1 MVNRIKNL
9 IVENRGFIIFIIL
22 MSVFRSSLADW
33 NSVPTGSMK
42 PTIVEGDRI
51 IINKIAY
58 DLHIPFSDVSIARFA
73 DPKRGDVIVF
83 NSKVSEK
90 RLVKRV
96 IGVPGDIVSMT
107 NNILEVNGHELEY
120 SIPKRQIK
128 PIQESRRVDLIENLA
143 GIKHAIRVD
152 KLPSRAS
159 NFSTIKVPAGM
170 YLALGD
176 NRDNS
181 IDSRYIGFIPRQEI
195 IGRSRKVAM
204 SFDYDDYYLLRK
216 ERFWKTL

>member
-1 MVNRIKNL
+1 MSKWIKRTIL
-9 IVENRGFIIFIIL
+9 ENRSLIIFVLL

-51 IINKIAY
+51 VINKLAY
-58 DLHIPFSDVSIARFA
+58 DLQLPFSAISLIELA
-73 DPKRGDVIVF
+73 DPQRGDIIVF
-83 NSKVSEK
+83 NSKIANK

-96 IGVPGDIVSMT
+96 IGLPGDTVSMT
-107 NNILEVNGHELEY
+107 NNVLTINGEELRYGTQNQLIESNSAEQDRQGIENLFGTEY
-120 SIPKRQIK
+120 SI
-128 PIQESRRVDLIENLA
+128 RVS
-143 GIKHAIRVD
+143 GR
-152 KLPSRAS
+152 PTRAS
-159 NFSTIKVPAGM
+159 NFSAVSVPQDS

-181 IDSRYIGFIPRQEI
+181 ADSRYIGFIPRSEI
-195 IGRSRKVAM
+195 IGRSSRVAM

-216 ERFWKTL
+216 DRFFKAL